1 MDTQTAAPTTA
12 ESATSLYGIAHFGTE
27 GFAIFWRGHYDDTRY
42 PSREAAIRELAKRD
56 RAESFV
62 REVAR

>member
-1 MDTQTAAPTTA
+1 MDQTNAPSGTA
-12 ESATSLYGIAHFGTE
+12 TLYGIAHFGTE
-27 GFAIFWRGHYDDTRY
+27 GFAIFWRGQYDDTRY

-62 REVAR
+62 REAM

>member
-1 MDTQTAAPTTA
+1 MNQPTAGQSSAPA
-12 ESATSLYGIAHFGTE
+12 VATLFGIAHFGSE